1 MEPGDLIPVTLSA
14 AEWNQV
20 LAVLGE
26 GPFRV
31 VAPLIT
37 QIHGQALRTTAGPLD
52 ANCNGAPSAPGLSP
66 GARTEAPLVP
76 N

>member
-1 MEPGDLIPVTLSA
+1 MEPGELIPVTLSA
-14 AEWNQV
+14 TEWNQV

-37 QIHGQALRTTAGPLD
+37 KIHGQALKANGSAAPALAGAMLTPR
-52 ANCNGAPSAPGLSP
+52 AEPGGP
-66 GARTEAPLVP
+66 PLVQ

>member
-1 MEPGDLIPVTLSA
+1 MAL
-14 AEWNQV
+14 
-20 LAVLGE
+20 LGE

-37 QIHGQALRTTAGPLD
+37 KIHDQALRAETGNP
-52 ANCNGAPSAPGLSP
+52 NGTDGGAAQPATGLAPA
-66 GARTEAPLVP
+66 AKTEAPLVQ

>member
-1 MEPGDLIPVTLSA
+1 MQSTDEITVTLNA

-20 LAVLGE
+20 LALLGE

-37 QIHGQALRTTAGPLD
+37 KIHDQALRANGGSTAGTTL
-52 ANCNGAPSAPGLSP
+52 
-66 GARTEAPLVP
+66 TEGPLVQ

>member
-1 MEPGDLIPVTLSA
+1 MEPGELIPVTLSA

-37 QIHGQALRTTAGPLD
+37 KIHGQALKANGSDAPAHAGAD
-52 ANCNGAPSAPGLSP
+52 AQG
-66 GARTEAPLVP
+66 
-76 N
+76 

>member
-1 MEPGDLIPVTLSA
+1 MEPGDLIPVTLNA

-37 QIHGQALRTTAGPLD
+37 KIHGQALKA
-52 ANCNGAPSAPGLSP
+52 NGAQVNAPAHAGHLTPRAEP
-66 GARTEAPLVP
+66 GEAPLVQ